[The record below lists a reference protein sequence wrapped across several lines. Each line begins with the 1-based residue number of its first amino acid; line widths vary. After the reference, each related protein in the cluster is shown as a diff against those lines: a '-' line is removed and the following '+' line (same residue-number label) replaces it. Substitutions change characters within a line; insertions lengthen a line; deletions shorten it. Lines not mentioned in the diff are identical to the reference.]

1 MKNIEKYKKVFTD
14 SLSLNDQNIEN
25 LKYNEIPE
33 WDSIGH
39 MTLMSGLEETFNI
52 SLETDD
58 IVDFSSFKKG
68 IEILKNIRL
77 IEKSMQKELFYENFK
92 KQLIKR
98 GFKEGDTILLT
109 CDILKFLLYFRKK
122 IMILMLINF

>member
-1 MKNIEKYKKVFTD
+1 MKNIEKYKKIFIE
-14 SLSLNDQNIEN
+14 SLSVDNQNIEN

-68 IEILKNIRL
+68 IEILK
-77 IEKSMQKELFYENFK
+77 KYKV
-92 KQLIKR
+92 
-98 GFKEGDTILLT
+98 D
-109 CDILKFLLYFRKK
+109 
-122 IMILMLINF
+122 